1 MEDWNQ
7 PLKRPHSPGLAAQ
20 DGPDVR
26 FIPRKNWVLITSTL
40 KKRLLFLSVLVL
52 ALDTA
57 TPDLIVGLV
66 RVPADAATGAIVAQ
80 RIFTDS
86 RQHNELL
93 TPTVVEILEE
103 SGQQFA
109 DIDRIVVGCG
119 PGPFTGL
126 RVGMVTAA
134 AFGDALGIPV
144 HGVCTHDA
152 IAAQLDGQVLVAT
165 DARRKEIYWSLY
177 SDGVRTMGP
186 SIVSPTELSIPSRIS
201 TVSIPEK
208 IGQLLP
214 EAVANVPQVNVR
226 PLPEYLVAVANF
238 SETPEPLEPLYLRRP
253 DAEEPAP
260 KPRSSAI
267 PEVEL

>member
-1 MEDWNQ
+1 M
-7 PLKRPHSPGLAAQ
+7 
-20 DGPDVR
+20 
-26 FIPRKNWVLITSTL
+26 
-40 KKRLLFLSVLVL
+40 LVL

-66 RVPADAATGAIVAQ
+66 RVPSDTDTGVVVAQ
-80 RIFTDS
+80 RILTDS

-103 SGQQFA
+103 SGQKFA

-152 IAAQLDGQVLVAT
+152 IANQLDGQALVAT

-186 SIVSPTELSIPSRIS
+186 ALLLR
-201 TVSIPEK
+201 
-208 IGQLLP
+208 QNCRFLP
-214 EAVANVPQVNVR
+214 E
-226 PLPEYLVAVANF
+226 
-238 SETPEPLEPLYLRRP
+238 SRRSP
-253 DAEEPAP
+253 SP
-260 KPRSSAI
+260 KN
-267 PEVEL
+267 

>member
-1 MEDWNQ
+1 M
-7 PLKRPHSPGLAAQ
+7 
-20 DGPDVR
+20 
-26 FIPRKNWVLITSTL
+26 
-40 KKRLLFLSVLVL
+40 LVL

-66 RVPADAATGAIVAQ
+66 RVTSDTDTGVVVAQ
-80 RIFTDS
+80 RILTDS

-103 SGQQFA
+103 SGQKFA

-152 IAAQLDGQVLVAT
+152 IANQLDGQALVAT

-186 SIVSPTELSIPSRIS
+186 GIVAPTELSIPSRIS

-208 IGQLLP
+208 LGQLLP
-214 EAVANVPQVNVR
+214 GPLRDVPQVNLR
-226 PLPEYLVAVANF
+226 PLPECLVAVADF
-238 SETPEPLEPLYLRRP
+238 SQTPEPLEPLYLRRP
-253 DAEEPAP
+253 DAKEPAS

-267 PEVEL
+267 PKVEI